1 MAFLNVSN
9 FSVNVWLVMVDL
21 LLVKLFFPKI
31 KYTTLFSF
39 FLFFSIISSLLMFVV
54 YCVDGKWQA

>member
-31 KYTTLFSF
+31 KYTTLF
-39 FLFFSIISSLLMFVV
+39 FFSIILSLLMFVV